1 MGNGYAF
8 PAEVPTIAGQLSA
21 KSKTWRGYMEDMS
34 SPCQHPELGA
44 VDGHV
49 AASPHDQYGTRHNPF
64 VYFRSLTSSPD
75 CAKNVVNYSNL
86 GKDLQSVT
94 TTANLSYIIPNL
106 CHDGHDSPCVDGT
119 AGGLGTAD
127 EWLKSQV
134 PAILTSPAYQQD
146 GMLVITV
153 KRPTAVPSASRR
165 ASPEERPAP
174 WRSPRSPPRVAA
186 RTAPTTTTACWRAW
200 KISSR
205 CPASRAPANPGS
217 TPSGRTSTGPAPRKS
232 GPRGQNGPA
241 VGPRGRL
248 HLRRLCSEAA
258 GRQGL

>member
-1 MGNGYAF
+1 
-8 PAEVPTIAGQLSA
+8 
-21 KSKTWRGYMEDMS
+21 MEDMS

-49 AASPHDQYGTRHNPF
+49 AAAHRDQYGTRHNPF

-75 CAKNVVNYSNL
+75 CAKNVVNYSKL

-119 AGGLGTAD
+119 AGGLGTTD

-134 PAILTSPAYQQD
+134 PAILASPAYQQD
-146 GMLVITV
+146 GMLVITFDEADDGAV
-153 KRPTAVPSASRR
+153 GLSTGRHRRHGRRKGRRPGALPVH
-165 ASPEERPAP
+165 RPGQQLGP
-174 WRSPRSPPRVAA
+174 
-186 RTAPTTTTACWRAW
+186 APTTPTACWRAW

-205 CPASRAPANPGS
+205 CPASRAPANPRS
-217 TPSGRTSTGPAPRKS
+217 TPSGRTSTVPAPRKV

-241 VGPRGRL
+241 VGPGPLFGGGSICAGCVLKRTVFRGFEVSSFVPHRCF
-248 HLRRLCSEAA
+248 RA
-258 GRQGL
+258 GG